1 MQIDQITIALRPRS
15 TWEAIDLGFGLTRR
29 WWMSLLFCWLLL
41 ALPVFVICGVVF
53 YDNPFIASSIFW
65 WGKPLYEQ
73 LPLFF
78 ISRAIF
84 NQAPD
89 RKEIIKE
96 LPRRST
102 RQLIANLTWRR
113 FSMNRSYTAPVAQ
126 LEGLK
131 GSARRQRLQVL
142 SETRNV
148 GSWLTIVC
156 MHFEAILYLSLILLV
171 WMLVPF
177 DVDFIQWIND
187 HENNAKWGINIAYF
201 LGVAVI
207 APFYVVS
214 GFSLYL
220 NRRTHL
226 EGWDIELTFKR
237 IRERLAK
244 RKIHTVAAVL
254 MLGIASLVANFSM
267 ISNAAA
273 AQKDDDAAA
282 SEQASLDLVSRD
294 KAKEIID
301 SVLENKD
308 FGEKKQITTWKL
320 KKSFDFK
327 EEKNED
333 INVGALA
340 QLLAMVANISYYL
353 IWFFVALLAVWVI
366 YQFPKWKNALQFSSN
381 KSAKSPKPQQGMV
394 FGLEITEESLPDNIA
409 EEAWRLFANNQPR
422 LALSLLYRGSLAVLI
437 NQYGIIVKDSDT
449 EGECAQQVEH
459 HQAQLAVFFS
469 MLTRAWVYMAYGHQA
484 PSADEM
490 KQLCDGWNKHF
501 LEGAV

>member
-29 WWMSLLFCWLLL
+29 WWLRLLSCWLAL

-65 WGKPLYEQ
+65 WCKPLYEQ

-84 NQAPD
+84 NQTPH
-89 RKEIIKE
+89 RKELIRE
-96 LPRRST
+96 LPRRAA
-102 RQLIANLTWRR
+102 RQLFANLTWRR

-126 LEGLK
+126 LEGLN

-177 DVDFIQWIND
+177 DVDFVEWIND
-187 HENNAKWGINIAYF
+187 QPDHAKWGINIAYF
-201 LGVAVI
+201 VGVAAI

-226 EGWDIELTFKR
+226 EGWDIELAFKH
-237 IRERLAK
+237 IRERLGKRAK
-244 RKIHTVAAVL
+244 HSVAAL
-254 MLGIASLVANFSM
+254 LLVASVIMAGNSNV
-267 ISNAAA
+267 ISTAAA
-273 AQKDDDAAA
+273 APAGDAAA
-282 SEQASLDLVSRD
+282 EQSPAELVSRD
-294 KAKEIID
+294 KAREIINK
-301 SVLENKD
+301 VLEDKD

-320 KKSFDFK
+320 KKDFDF
-327 EEKNED
+327 ED
-333 INVGALA
+333 QDNRDMNVGNLA
-340 QLLAMVANISYYL
+340 QFLAMLANISYYL
-353 IWFFVALLAVWVI
+353 IWVVVALLVVWVI
-366 YQFPKWKNALQFSSN
+366 YQLPKWKTILQFSPS
-381 KSAKSPKPQQGMV
+381 KPAIHSRPQQDRV
-394 FGLEITEESLPDNIA
+394 FGLEIGEASLPENIA
-409 EEAWRLFANNQPR
+409 EQAWQLFSNGQPR

-437 NQYGIIVKDSDT
+437 NHYGIIVRDSDT
-449 EGECAQQVEH
+449 EGECAHQVER
-459 HQAQLAVFFS
+459 HQAQLAGFFS
-469 MLTRAWVYMAYGHQA
+469 SLTRAWVYMAYGHQA
-484 PSADEM
+484 PTETDM
-490 KQLCDGWNKHF
+490 KQLCDDWNRHF
-501 LEGAV
+501 RETAG